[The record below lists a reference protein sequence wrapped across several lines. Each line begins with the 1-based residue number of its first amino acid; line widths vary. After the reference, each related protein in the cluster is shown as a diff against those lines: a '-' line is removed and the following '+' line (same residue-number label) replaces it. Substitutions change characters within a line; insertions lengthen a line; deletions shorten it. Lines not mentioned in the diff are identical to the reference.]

1 MVLVNQFG
9 TLVTMSVENVGGA
22 QTGLGETLSRAGGK
36 GISGFESAFQSNSGP
51 ADGGAWSGGM
61 AAYDGDGI
69 GTGSDK
75 GAGCRVAVL
84 HLSTLHALWFLE
96 VGCQRAYP

>member
-22 QTGLGETLSRAGGK
+22 QTGLGEILSRAGGK
-36 GISGFESAFQSNSGP
+36 GTSWS
-51 ADGGAWSGGM
+51 WSGGM

-75 GAGCRVAVL
+75 GAAMR
-84 HLSTLHALWFLE
+84 
-96 VGCQRAYP
+96 